1 MASDHPAWRPV
12 AAEAAERMA
21 RIGELYR
28 RWAAGRIS
36 TVMAEEKV
44 REVLEPVVVR
54 VGAPTHTPEVQ
65 S

>member
-1 MASDHPAWRPV
+1 MPSDHPAWRPV
-12 AAEAAERMA
+12 AAEAAERME

-36 TVMAEEKV
+36 TVVAEEKV
-44 REVLEPVVVR
+44 REVFEPIVVR
-54 VGAPTHTPEVQ
+54 VGGPTHTPEVR

>member
-1 MASDHPAWRPV
+1 MPSDQPAWRPV
-12 AAEAAERMA
+12 AAEAAERME

-36 TVMAEEKV
+36 TVVAEEKV
-44 REVLEPVVVR
+44 REVFEPVVVR
-54 VGAPTHTPEVQ
+54 VGGPAHTPEVQ

>member
-1 MASDHPAWRPV
+1 MGSDHPAWRPV
-12 AAEAAERMA
+12 AAEASVRME

-54 VGAPTHTPEVQ
+54 VGGPTHTPEVQ
-65 S
+65 A